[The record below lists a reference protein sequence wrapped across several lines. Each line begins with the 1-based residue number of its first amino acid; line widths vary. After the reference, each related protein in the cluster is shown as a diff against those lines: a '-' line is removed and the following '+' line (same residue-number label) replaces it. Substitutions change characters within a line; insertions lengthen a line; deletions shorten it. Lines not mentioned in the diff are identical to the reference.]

1 MSNICEGKI
10 AQETTDAVEYFAHS
24 RRIAAAEAAAN
35 NNNTIQYTT
44 ESTTSFQ
51 SQYRPAEKMKNTR
64 VNFGALTQSKGDEN
78 FQHSRRPSESHRS
91 QCVKHRSHPQRDLPP
106 RIPMQPHSPVP
117 ENQMAHL
124 ELHVNV
130 NILLAIHC
138 TQTHIHTHTQSHHGH
153 AGRCEIKREQGGG
166 GFEVARGSRIQTTHR
181 HMHTRFTIT
190 TTGAIRNSSPIKRD
204 FCVVSVVVVAHCSV
218 CFSLNVM

>member
-10 AQETTDAVEYFAHS
+10 TQETTDTVECFAHS

-35 NNNTIQYTT
+35 NNNTIQHTT

-51 SQYRPAEKMKNTR
+51 SQYRPADKMKNTR
-64 VNFGALTQSKGDEN
+64 VNFGALTQSKVDEN

-106 RIPMQPHSPVP
+106 RIPMQPHSLVP
-117 ENQMAHL
+117 ENQMVHL

-130 NILLAIHC
+130 NIC
-138 TQTHIHTHTQSHHGH
+138 TVSHSLHTDTNTHT
-153 AGRCEIKREQGGG
+153 
-166 GFEVARGSRIQTTHR
+166 
-181 HMHTRFTIT
+181 IT
-190 TTGAIRNSSPIKRD
+190 PWSCG
-204 FCVVSVVVVAHCSV
+204 
-218 CFSLNVM
+218 